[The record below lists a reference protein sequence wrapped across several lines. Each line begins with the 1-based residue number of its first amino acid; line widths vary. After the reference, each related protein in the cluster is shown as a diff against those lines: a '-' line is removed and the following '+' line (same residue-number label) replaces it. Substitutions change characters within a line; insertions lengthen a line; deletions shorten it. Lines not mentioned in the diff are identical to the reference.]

1 VSVLKQVLIA
11 DDSKTVRR
19 ILKLFLQSQRN
30 INVCGEAA
38 NGFEAVEQA
47 KKLQPDLI
55 LLDLAMPE
63 MNGAEA
69 ASVLKKM
76 MPRVH
81 IIVFT
86 MYSENIGR
94 SLTSAIGVDMVLS
107 KPDGMMALMQAV
119 HTLTSQDC
127 PASAGTGE
135 GVLPLR

>member
-1 VSVLKQVLIA
+1 VPKQILIA
-11 DDSKTVRR
+11 DDSKTIRR
-19 ILKLFLQSQRN
+19 ILKLFLQVQQN
-30 INVCGEAA
+30 LNVCGEAA
-38 NGFEAVEQA
+38 NGFEAIEQA

-76 MPRVH
+76 MPHVP

-119 HTLTSQDC
+119 QTLTNQDR
-127 PASAGTGE
+127 PELA
-135 GVLPLR
+135 